1 MKDKCIDYMFKIIK
15 RLDKS
20 LLVTLQNS
28 LEMVL
33 KNIYF
38 ATDENRDKAIEIAE
52 YLEEHLPED

>member
-1 MKDKCIDYMFKIIK
+1 MFKIIK

-20 LLVTLQNS
+20 LLITVQSS

-33 KNIYF
+33 RNIYF
-38 ATDENRDKAIEIAE
+38 ATDDNRDKAIDIAE